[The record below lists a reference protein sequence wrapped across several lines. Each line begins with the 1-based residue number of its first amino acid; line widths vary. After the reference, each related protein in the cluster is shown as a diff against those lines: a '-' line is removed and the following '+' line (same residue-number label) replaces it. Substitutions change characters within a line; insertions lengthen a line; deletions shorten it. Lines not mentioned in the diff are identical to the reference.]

1 MEKNHQPSPPDTTLV
16 YAVDQRNAYAM
27 MISLSSA
34 LEQSNGLA
42 GVCVLYSGNDQ
53 ERVSRHLQR
62 TCGEISFRLIN
73 AIDELQRLKGRALPL
88 GTIGDVA
95 YLKFLVPEFVE
106 TPRAVFLDADTIV
119 LSDLRGLY
127 EQALHGRPVGAVQ
140 DWLVPTVLCQNS
152 PIRDYLD
159 QVDDQPYLNSG
170 VMVMDIERLRR
181 LDLLSEAAKY
191 RGIKVRYSDQDL
203 YNLLLMGNWTAVDPV
218 WNYPI
223 DSTLVEV
230 SRREQHDQLWS
241 ERKICHYM
249 GTKKPWI
256 FPFNIRSAN
265 RDFVACR
272 QRSSLRYWIPTPL
285 SPSSLRY
292 YAGYARRKFGNEF

>member
-1 MEKNHQPSPPDTTLV
+1 MPRSIRGLRRIQLRVKDLCRKKSIDRLTGETVLEKNHQPSPPDTTLV

-191 RGIKVRYSDQDL
+191 RGIKVRLFRSGPVQFTPDGKLDSGRPRLELSD
-203 YNLLLMGNWTAVDPV
+203 
-218 WNYPI
+218 
-223 DSTLVEV
+223 
-230 SRREQHDQLWS
+230 
-241 ERKICHYM
+241 
-249 GTKKPWI
+249 
-256 FPFNIRSAN
+256 
-265 RDFVACR
+265 
-272 QRSSLRYWIPTPL
+272 
-285 SPSSLRY
+285 
-292 YAGYARRKFGNEF
+292 